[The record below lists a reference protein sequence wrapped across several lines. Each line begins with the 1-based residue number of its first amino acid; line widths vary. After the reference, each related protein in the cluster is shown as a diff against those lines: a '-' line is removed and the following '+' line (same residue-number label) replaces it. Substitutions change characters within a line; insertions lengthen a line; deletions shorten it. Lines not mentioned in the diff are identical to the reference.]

1 MLRLHINGDLFPH
14 CRTPALGSQGDNRP
28 VKKSCQQ
35 TFYHTSIKATF
46 AKYFKKDNKRSEVK
60 CHRLFIYR
68 NILDRTLKHSHVR
81 SEEEHLSAGEIPP
94 PPPEMWKRPIQ
105 LQSRAWQGHSN
116 VYLLQWRENP
126 FLAVLSSPWRGRHLI
141 LVSESVYDL
150 RDSID
155 LLWLK
160 SASDECFIDRGTQLA
175 TWTRGGSPL
184 SYCVVCV
191 WELLWPN

>member
-1 MLRLHINGDLFPH
+1 MLRLHINGDLFRDF
-14 CRTPALGSQGDNRP
+14 RTPALGSQGDNRP

-94 PPPEMWKRPIQ
+94 PLPKCGNARY
-105 LQSRAWQGHSN
+105 SYRAEHGKDT
-116 VYLLQWRENP
+116 VTC
-126 FLAVLSSPWRGRHLI
+126 I
-141 LVSESVYDL
+141 CC
-150 RDSID
+150 
-155 LLWLK
+155 
-160 SASDECFIDRGTQLA
+160 SDERTP
-175 TWTRGGSPL
+175 S
-184 SYCVVCV
+184 
-191 WELLWPN
+191 